1 MKKRHIAT
9 TIALMLLTAAVTYCI
24 TFYVSERQYN
34 DKLMGL
40 GRREQEYSKIAEVRS
55 YIDKYY
61 VNDYNDQDLID
72 GALYGMV
79 AFLGDKW
86 SHYLTADQFAE
97 LANSTNN
104 KLVGIGINAA
114 FDEESNAV
122 LVLDVYEDAP
132 AEAAGIKPFDIITKV
147 DGEAVSD
154 IGYDAAVKKI
164 TGASGTPVRL
174 TLVRSGTPDPF
185 DLSITRKEIDIQAV
199 NSKILDGN
207 IGYIRISNFDANV
220 DKDMAEAL
228 ENLKKANV
236 SGIVFDVR
244 NNPGGLLN
252 VLVNVLDP
260 IVPEGVIISEQD
272 KFGDVHSYK
281 SDANELNLPMAVIT
295 NRYSVSAAEF
305 FAASLQETGK
315 ATVVGEATTGKG
327 SAQSTI
333 KLQDGSG
340 LVLSVSKYFTARG
353 VSLEESGGVKPDREV
368 ILTEEETKNF
378 YRLTEDTDRQLQ
390 AAISAVKEK
399 I

>member
-1 MKKRHIAT
+1 MKKKHIAT
-9 TIALMLLTAAVTYCI
+9 TLALMLLTAAVTYCI
-24 TFYVSERQYN
+24 TFYVSEQQYN
-34 DKLMGL
+34 DKLIGL

-61 VNDYNDQDLID
+61 VNNYNEQDIID

-114 FDEESNAV
+114 FDEENNAV
-122 LVLDVYEDAP
+122 LVLDVYEDSP
-132 AEAAGIKPFDIITKV
+132 AEAAGIKPFDLITKV
-147 DGEAVSD
+147 EGEAVSE
-154 IGYDAAVKKI
+154 IGYDAAVNKI
-164 TGASGTPVRL
+164 TGAAGTAVRL
-174 TLVRSGTPDPF
+174 TLTRNGTPDPF

-199 NSKILDGN
+199 HSKILDGN

-228 ENLKKANV
+228 QNLKKANV

-252 VLVNVLDP
+252 VLVNTLDP

-272 KFGDVHSYK
+272 KFGAVNSYK

-333 KLQDGSG
+333 KLSDGSG

-368 ILTEEETKNF
+368 LLTEEETKNF
-378 YRLTEDTDRQLQ
+378 YRLTETEDRQLQ
-390 AAISAVKEK
+390 VAIAAVKEK